1 MNLNTVKSNLSDL
14 AASTLDHVADSLHHG
29 QEALSDTTKTVSKDV
44 SRTASKILH
53 SDPVNTVGD
62 KLATLGKVV
71 AAASSVK
78 AIASVLNPDVP
89 MRWMLG
95 AMKLQRRPSTFSRIA
110 TGVGLV
116 AVGAAVGA
124 GVAMLLTPKS
134 GPQNRAA
141 LRRGLR
147 VLQHD
152 AENVVEQVESK
163 ARDVVEQVETRARD
177 VVGQVEGKAQEVE
190 ATARGVIIDP
200 ADDAAKGTGGVGTTG
215 NRPRTPGLSHR
226 SPKT

>member
-14 AASTLDHVADSLHHG
+14 AASTIEHVAGTLHHG

-53 SDPVNTVGD
+53 SDPVSTAGD

-71 AAASSVK
+71 AAAGSVK
-78 AIASVLNPDVP
+78 AIASALNPDVP

-124 GVAMLLTPKS
+124 GVAMLLTPKT

-147 VLQHD
+147 VIQRD
-152 AENVVEQVESK
+152 AES
-163 ARDVVEQVETRARD
+163 VVEQVETRARD

-200 ADDAAKGTGGVGTTG
+200 ADDAAKGTGGAGTTG
-215 NRPRTPGLSHR
+215 TRPRTPGLSHR
-226 SPKT
+226 SPKI